1 MDQQKEVLF
10 TVGGMHCAACSS
22 RLERVL
28 NGMDGVQS
36 ATVSLAAN
44 SATVVPDPA
53 LSESDTEALVH
64 QIEERAVDM
73 GFTATPVAPEADM
86 VDTWEAQQKETVGQ
100 LATLKARLWP
110 EFGFTIL
117 LLLVSMGHMW
127 GLPLPAIIDPMHSPE
142 SALNHALLQLVLT
155 LPVLWSGRHFLFD
168 RPAQP
173 VAAHPEHGQPC
184 GDGHGSGVPVQPVE
198 YGRGRAWAYGQGDG
212 PVL

>member
-127 GLPLPAIIDPMHSPE
+127 GLPAARDHRS
-142 SALNHALLQLVLT
+142 HAFARVGPQPCAAATCADLAGLV
-155 LPVLWSGRHFLFD
+155 VGAAFLFD

>member
-64 QIEERAVDM
+64 QIEERAVE
-73 GFTATPVAPEADM
+73 GF
-86 VDTWEAQQKETVGQ
+86 
-100 LATLKARLWP
+100 
-110 EFGFTIL
+110 
-117 LLLVSMGHMW
+117 
-127 GLPLPAIIDPMHSPE
+127 
-142 SALNHALLQLVLT
+142 
-155 LPVLWSGRHFLFD
+155 FL
-168 RPAQP
+168 R
-173 VAAHPEHGQPC
+173 C
-184 GDGHGSGVPVQPVE
+184 
-198 YGRGRAWAYGQGDG
+198 W
-212 PVL
+212 

>member
-64 QIEERAVDM
+64 QIEEWAVDM
-73 GFTATPVAPEADM
+73 GFTARKPIWWTRG
-86 VDTWEAQQKETVGQ
+86 KRSRR
-100 LATLKARLWP
+100 KR
-110 EFGFTIL
+110 
-117 LLLVSMGHMW
+117 
-127 GLPLPAIIDPMHSPE
+127 
-142 SALNHALLQLVLT
+142 
-155 LPVLWSGRHFLFD
+155 SGSL
-168 RPAQP
+168 RP
-173 VAAHPEHGQPC
+173 
-184 GDGHGSGVPVQPVE
+184 
-198 YGRGRAWAYGQGDG
+198 
-212 PVL
+212 

>member
-142 SALNHALLQLVLT
+142 SALNHALLQLVGTPL
-155 LPVLWSGRHFLFD
+155 LSD
-168 RPAQP
+168 RPAEP

-184 GDGHGSGVPVQPVE
+184 GDGHGRGVPVQPVE
-198 YGRGRAWAYGQGDG
+198 YGRSRAWAYGQGDG

>member
-36 ATVSLAAN
+36 ASVSLAAN

-155 LPVLWSGRHFLFD
+155 LPVLWSGRHFYLTGLPNLWRLTPNMD
-168 RPAQP
+168 SL
-173 VAAHPEHGQPC
+173 VAMGT
-184 GDGHGSGVPVQPVE
+184 
-198 YGRGRAWAYGQGDG
+198 
-212 PVL
+212 

>member
-44 SATVVPDPA
+44 SATVVPDSA

-86 VDTWEAQQKETVGQ
+86 VDTWAISS
-100 LATLKARLWP
+100 R
-110 EFGFTIL
+110 
-117 LLLVSMGHMW
+117 
-127 GLPLPAIIDPMHSPE
+127 GLPWPPRHTRTPPLR
-142 SALNHALLQLVLT
+142 VF
-155 LPVLWSGRHFLFD
+155 SG
-168 RPAQP
+168 A
-173 VAAHPEHGQPC
+173 
-184 GDGHGSGVPVQPVE
+184 
-198 YGRGRAWAYGQGDG
+198 
-212 PVL
+212 

>member
-100 LATLKARLWP
+100 LDPEGPAMARIR
-110 EFGFTIL
+110 FTIL

-127 GLPLPAIIDPMHSPE
+127 GPCRPRSSIPCIRLSRPSTMRC
-142 SALNHALLQLVLT
+142 LQLVLT
-155 LPVLWSGRHFLFD
+155 FAGPLVG
-168 RPAQP
+168 
-173 VAAHPEHGQPC
+173 AAFI
-184 GDGHGSGVPVQPVE
+184 
-198 YGRGRAWAYGQGDG
+198 
-212 PVL
+212 

>member
-44 SATVVPDPA
+44 SATVVPDSA

-64 QIEERAVDM
+64 QIEERAAGSPGSRYGGHVGSAGEGNGRAACDPEGPAMARIRIHHPAAPGVD
-73 GFTATPVAPEADM
+73 GAHVGASAARDHRSHAFARVGPQPCAAATCADL
-86 VDTWEAQQKETVGQ
+86 AGPLVG
-100 LATLKARLWP
+100 AA
-110 EFGFTIL
+110 
-117 LLLVSMGHMW
+117 
-127 GLPLPAIIDPMHSPE
+127 
-142 SALNHALLQLVLT
+142 
-155 LPVLWSGRHFLFD
+155 FLFD

>member
-117 LLLVSMGHMW
+117 LLLVSMGTC
-127 GLPLPAIIDPMHSPE
+127 GGFRCPRSSIPCI
-142 SALNHALLQLVLT
+142 
-155 LPVLWSGRHFLFD
+155 
-168 RPAQP
+168 RPSRP
-173 VAAHPEHGQPC
+173 STMRC
-184 GDGHGSGVPVQPVE
+184 CN
-198 YGRGRAWAYGQGDG
+198 
-212 PVL
+212 LC